1 MGCVRGLQ
9 TSAGARVLLPLV
21 GLFAPSAALAHGGE
35 IVYVFGAWF
44 LLLMVGLILL
54 LACRIPWRLKLTV
67 FSVLVLSMIS
77 MLLLPLL
84 PSFALDLLPSG
95 SLGIVLASSGLPII
109 AAVGAYFGL
118 RRRLGERN

>member
-1 MGCVRGLQ
+1 MG
-9 TSAGARVLLPLV
+9 GARSLQAQVGAKVLFVLA
-21 GLFAPSAALAHGGE
+21 GLFSPSAASAHGGE

-44 LLLMVGLILL
+44 LLLLVGLILL

-67 FSVLVLSMIS
+67 FGALVLSIIS
-77 MLLLPLL
+77 MLFLPLL
-84 PSFALDLLPSG
+84 PSFALDLLPS
-95 SLGIVLASSGLPII
+95 SSVGIVLVSAGLPVL